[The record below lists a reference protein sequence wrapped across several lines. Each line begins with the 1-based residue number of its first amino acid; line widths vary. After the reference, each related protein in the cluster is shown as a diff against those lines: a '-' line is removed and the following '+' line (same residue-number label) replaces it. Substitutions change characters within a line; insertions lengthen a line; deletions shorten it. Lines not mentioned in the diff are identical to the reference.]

1 MKNPSVV
8 SLESQLA
15 REPDHIHV
23 FLRDCRIEL
32 SVGYH
37 PHERLKPQPVIV
49 AIEVEAA
56 LPHHYQDINEN
67 SLDRVI
73 DYERFYDYIRNELP
87 RLGHIALLETVA
99 EHIIAHCFEDCRI
112 QKVCVRLEKPQ
123 VLAGTA
129 RAGIE
134 VSRTRQGTSS

>member
-1 MKNPSVV
+1 MNPSSVV
-8 SLESQLA
+8 QLETLLT
-15 REPDHIHV
+15 REPDQISV

-49 AIEVEAA
+49 TIEATAA
-56 LPHHYQDINEN
+56 LPHHYQDLTEN
-67 SLDRVI
+67 NLDRVI
-73 DYERFYDYIRNELP
+73 DYERFYNYIRNELP

-99 EHIIAHCFEDCRI
+99 EHIIAYCFEDCRI
-112 QKVCVRLEKPQ
+112 SKVRVKLEKPQ

-134 VSRTRQGTSS
+134 VVRTRPVTA